1 MMDRARPTVASAIRL
16 RATVSASSAL
26 SKAILAPANWTSAA
40 AIAAACHPTSA
51 STSGSGVVLLLLP
64 SNELPGDL
72 GFVSAA

>member
-16 RATVSASSAL
+16 RATA
-26 SKAILAPANWTSAA
+26 LAPANWTSAA